1 MLNVLADNKMINKA
15 SSTTHT
21 NIPGTYIV
29 LGLLALTAI
38 VGSLFIHL
46 SPKATEKSPGV
57 LHVGIRYSNE
67 KTIDFMRYHKQ
78 GPGAKIEFIAP
89 DGTLVYTADN
99 LGLGRNL
106 VPIKDLENG
115 AYIVRISAEG
125 FHAVELTMIAQ
136 GRMLNPPSDAQ
147 FEKGTFAD
155 YNMIGV
161 LLDKV

>member
-1 MLNVLADNKMINKA
+1 MAHK
-15 SSTTHT
+15 T
-21 NIPGTYIV
+21 NNTANTSISGIYIV
-29 LGLLALTAI
+29 LGLLGLTAI
-38 VGSLFIHL
+38 VGSLFIYL

-89 DGTLVYTADN
+89 DGTLVYSADN

-115 AYIVRISAEG
+115 SYRVRISAEG
-125 FHAVELTMIAQ
+125 FNAVELTMIAE

-161 LLDKV
+161 LLDKIEHVREG